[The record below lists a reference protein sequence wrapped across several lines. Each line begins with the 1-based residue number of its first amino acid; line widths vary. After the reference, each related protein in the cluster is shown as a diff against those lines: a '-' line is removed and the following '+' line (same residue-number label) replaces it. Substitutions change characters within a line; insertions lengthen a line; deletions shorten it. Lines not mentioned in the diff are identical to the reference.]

1 MPIDRVVSAYPAK
14 FFQSLLENVDA
25 GFMKAAK
32 LTEQNIAEPE
42 RVGTLG
48 QLRHACTEEAFRGAA
63 QDSGVTALAP
73 HTEPA
78 GGRFSLVSS
87 GGVYL
92 IRSNIQA
99 HCGSPRPSR
108 FRKQWALLN
117 AWLDPV
123 QLSLLE
129 TVEDPPSDRLCGM
142 LVVSA
147 SGKFGDP
154 TVPAFVGLGIP
165 SADLSAWKFLRPLT
179 EVLAL
184 YHDRET
190 ELRTPF
196 EAPVEIKDQAVPK
209 LKRRNQDG
217 GEDKQ

>member
-1 MPIDRVVSAYPAK
+1 MPIDRVVSAYPAR

-32 LTEQNIAEPE
+32 LTQQNIAEPE

-48 QLRHACTEEAFRGAA
+48 QLRHACTEEAFRAAA
-63 QDSGVTALAP
+63 QEAGVASLAP
-73 HTEPA
+73 ATEPA

-92 IRSNIQA
+92 IRCNIQK
-99 HCGSPRPSR
+99 HCGAPRPSR

-117 AWLDPV
+117 AWLDPL

-129 TVEDPPSDRLCGM
+129 VVKDPPSDRLCGM

-154 TVPAFVGLGIP
+154 TLPAFVGLGIP

-179 EVLAL
+179 DVLAL

-190 ELRTPF
+190 ELWTPD
-196 EAPVEIKDQAVPK
+196 EPAVEIRDQAVPR
-209 LKRRNQDG
+209 LKRRNRDD
-217 GEDKQ
+217 EDK